1 MNTSS
6 PTRSLQQLLTEE
18 NLSKLQRRLLSPSL
32 TPSLSSRAPILSP
45 TPSERLENAKRPVVD
60 AIKSLWDLVCNS
72 RHEEHHRRRI
82 REILKTDELRITRT
96 RHSAIEEKKG
106 RKPDLEDPMYWK
118 AKLQELRAK
127 YADIKRQTPPPPP
140 LVQPDQAKE
149 WVYNI
154 IKALEIIGDENT
166 WALRNSNLYIAGEN
180 DVRYGS
186 GDPEPDPASWMAEV
200 QRLGECYALESRRD
214 ETRPAQ
220 APVTLE
226 EAKEL
231 VFNAMWALELNPEG
245 RRVLQDDEFYIAG
258 WNDVRCRD
266 HHRIDPAYWMD
277 RLKYFNDK
285 RDDIWRWDSRRS
297 DGQAR
302 VFNEIQRLIWD
313 HGRSGLL
320 FLLRD
325 ELYFDM
331 AAESICY
338 RGDNGY
344 DARYQGR
351 KPPDLEDPA
360 YWDRRLQDFKAKNEQ
375 AGRKSP
381 SNCIFTFAEL
391 DELEEIEKAKKAH
404 QEQLVDDEFGRG
416 NRIEEGIQQ
425 WVTTYNDHPAQHR
438 FQAASWKAFRAVTTV
453 TLGALQMSLLSTELG
468 FGMLIVGS
476 SNGTPPTTAFQNANL
491 ERRHLRYP

>member
-6 PTRSLQQLLTEE
+6 PTRSLPQLLTEE
-18 NLSKLQRRLLSPSL
+18 NLSKLQRHLLSPSL

-45 TPSERLENAKRPVVD
+45 TPSERLENAKRPVAD
-60 AIKSLWDLVCNS
+60 AIKSLWDVVCNS

-96 RHSAIEEKKG
+96 GHVRHARNDESNPPDLKNPAYWETKRKYFEDIHRFYNELRNAKDWVYDTMRALERLGHKGRQAVMEESELFIAGQNLVCYRGKQG

-118 AKLQELRAK
+118 AKLHELRAK
-127 YADIKRQTPPPPP
+127 YADIKRQTSLPPP

-154 IKALEIIGDENT
+154 IRALEIIGDENT
-166 WALRNSNLYIAGEN
+166 WALRNSNIYIAGEN

-200 QRLGECYALESRRD
+200 QHLGECYALESRRD

-266 HHRIDPAYWMD
+266 HHRIDPAY
-277 RLKYFNDK
+277 
-285 RDDIWRWDSRRS
+285 
-297 DGQAR
+297 
-302 VFNEIQRLIWD
+302 
-313 HGRSGLL
+313 
-320 FLLRD
+320 
-325 ELYFDM
+325 
-331 AAESICY
+331 
-338 RGDNGY
+338 
-344 DARYQGR
+344 
-351 KPPDLEDPA
+351 
-360 YWDRRLQDFKAKNEQ
+360 
-375 AGRKSP
+375 
-381 SNCIFTFAEL
+381 
-391 DELEEIEKAKKAH
+391 
-404 QEQLVDDEFGRG
+404 
-416 NRIEEGIQQ
+416 
-425 WVTTYNDHPAQHR
+425 
-438 FQAASWKAFRAVTTV
+438 
-453 TLGALQMSLLSTELG
+453 
-468 FGMLIVGS
+468 
-476 SNGTPPTTAFQNANL
+476 
-491 ERRHLRYP
+491 